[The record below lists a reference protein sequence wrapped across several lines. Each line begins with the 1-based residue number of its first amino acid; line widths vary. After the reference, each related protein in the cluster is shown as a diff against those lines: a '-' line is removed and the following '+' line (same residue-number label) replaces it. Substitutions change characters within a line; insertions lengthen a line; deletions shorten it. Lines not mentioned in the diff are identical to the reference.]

1 MEDTAPA
8 WTKYRVPVFRG
19 LYDSKIETGEDYETR
34 PLASFF
40 DMPPWNKAKAAG
52 PAFVPSLYHD
62 YDAREHAS
70 QRQNGSFVTLT
81 GDIDKGDHPL
91 DAVVAVVAE
100 FCGDAARLIYSSPHA
115 RPGDRRWRIIAP
127 LAEPQPFDVWYDAQ
141 LAFFAFM
148 EARGFAMDY
157 ALSRA
162 AQPVFLPNVPL
173 EHAKSGTPLR
183 GEDGKP
189 LYYITE
195 TTGTDAPGLAIGAGP
210 VADGIAAIRQRR
222 AEDDRLREKVRR
234 EAEARRAAKPRGDG
248 ASLMED
254 FNASNSVET
263 MLEICGYEQSPR
275 HPEDWRSQHQT
286 GETYATRIIGSKWVS
301 LSASDAAAGVGEK
314 CAAGCFGDAY
324 DLYVH
329 YKHGGDHKAA
339 YRALGQERRDAN
351 VINFPQPEPPEWM
364 NEAPA
369 YDEPPEWVDHGEAE
383 FAPPPDPKE
392 APPEFLPVIDF
403 AKWEDKTPPPRRFA
417 WGEWLPLGVTTMLTA
432 PGGTGK
438 SLFEQMLCTCIAL
451 GLPFLGMPTEQM
463 NTLYVTCEDDEEEL
477 WRRQAAICQVLNVP
491 IAALKDRLHLVSL
504 CGEPGTELATFD
516 ASGKLSPTDRWR
528 QLVATCT
535 AMEIRLYAFDNATD
549 AMGGDLND
557 IHMVAAF
564 INLLT
569 GLALQL
575 DGAAMIIHHP
585 NKAGDDWLGSVAWHN
600 KVRSRWIMRRSDT
613 DGDDDGRVLE
623 NPKANYGPSGGEI
636 AFRWYQ
642 GGFVRD
648 EDLPEDTANELR
660 ETIRASADNKIFM
673 ACLVERQ
680 RQRRPVSES
689 VYGQNYAPRVFEK
702 MPESKKI
709 GKDRLEQAMDR
720 LFRINAIERGYLW
733 VLKGESKAVFGIKA
747 VGEPIPDRVPEA
759 PETSTPTS
767 GNLPE
772 TYPKKPE
779 TYRKHLRKPSGNL
792 PETSANTPLGT
803 TYHTGSPAEGG
814 MPDGTEGEDNP
825 HA

>member
-369 YDEPPEWVDHGEAE
+369 YDEPPEWASGDNTIPSIDVEVLKPEED
-383 FAPPPDPKE
+383 APLPGIASPGDWSGSK
-392 APPEFLPVIDF
+392 PPE
-403 AKWEDKTPPPRRFA
+403 RRFVVPGWIVRGA
-417 WGEWLPLGVTTMLTA
+417 AGLLSGQEGV
-432 PGGTGK
+432 GK
-438 SLFEQMLCTCIAL
+438 SLIAQQMSTCAAM
-451 GLPFLGMPTEQM
+451 GLPFLGLEIEQC
-463 NTLYVTCEDDEEEL
+463 NTIYITCEDPLDEL
-477 WRRQAAICQVLNVP
+477 WRRQEDINR
-491 IAALKDRLHLVSL
+491 ALGITMADLDGKLLLVSL
-504 CGEPGTELATFD
+504 KGEIGNELGVFSAQGQLAPTMRFRQIRKLVLEFKAGLVFLDNAAHLFTGNENARHEVAVFLGLVERLSIDIDGAVVLLAHPNKQHAQGNKQGNEYSGSTGWSAHVRNRLFLDWATKD
-516 ASGKLSPTDRWR
+516 ASG
-528 QLVATCT
+528 A
-535 AMEIRLYAFDNATD
+535 
-549 AMGGDLND
+549 
-557 IHMVAAF
+557 
-564 INLLT
+564 
-569 GLALQL
+569 
-575 DGAAMIIHHP
+575 II
-585 NKAGDDWLGSVAWHN
+585 G
-600 KVRSRWIMRRSDT
+600 
-613 DGDDDGRVLE
+613 DDGRVLRKS
-623 NPKANYGPSGGEI
+623 KANYGKKGEEVY
-636 AFRWYQ
+636 FRWHEWA
-642 GGFVRD
+642 FVRD
-648 EDLPEDTANELR
+648 DDLPESVSTQLR
-660 ETIRASADNKIFM
+660 EIGRANFENGCFI
-673 ACLVERQ
+673 ACLRQ
-680 RQRRPVSES
+680 RISERRPVSEQEAS
-689 VYGQNYAPRVFEK
+689 RTFAPKTFLG
-702 MPESKKI
+702 MPEAQ
-709 GKDRLEQAMDR
+709 GCTREQLTEAMDR
-720 LFRINAIERGYLW
+720 LFRIGAIERGFLW
-733 VLKGESKAVFGIKA
+733 VDKGEGKARHGI
-747 VGEPIPDRVPEA
+747 R
-759 PETSTPTS
+759 ETGKITIKVSADLPLTS
-767 GNLPE
+767 
-772 TYPKKPE
+772 
-779 TYRKHLRKPSGNL
+779 
-792 PETSANTPLGT
+792 
-803 TYHTGSPAEGG
+803 
-814 MPDGTEGEDNP
+814 EDEEI
-825 HA
+825 